1 MKYKNE
7 VIINAPIDKVIELF
21 DDADNLKKWQ
31 PGLISIDH
39 LTGDYG
45 QVGSTYKL
53 KFKMGKRDMEMIETI
68 KVKNF
73 PDLFITTYDIK
84 NVWNEVQTHFEKI
97 NDSTTKYWTDNE
109 FEMKG
114 FMKIMAFVMPGVFKK
129 QSQKYLDLFKEFV
142 EKETNQ

>member
-7 VIINAPIDKVIELF
+7 VIINAPIDKVVELF

-109 FEMKG
+109 FQMKG
-114 FMKIMAFVMPGVFKK
+114 FMKIMAFIMPGVFKK

-142 EKETNQ
+142 EKEIN